1 MTRQQRAV
9 VAVLGALGVW
19 ALLRNGTLSRD
30 SVVLFAVLIPSVILH
45 EVSHGAAALL
55 FGDDTAQR
63 AGRLTLNPVAHVD
76 MFGTIILPAM
86 LVLSGAGAFGYA
98 KPVPVNVG
106 RLRNPRNHG
115 LLVSLVGP
123 TVNVALAVLSA
134 FALRL
139 LLPRDLLLLR
149 FGGRPSLL
157 GELVFDLGLVNV
169 VLATFN
175 LLPIPPLDG
184 SALLERVLPSRYWPT
199 YLSFRQYSM
208 GLVLVVVLLLPG
220 ALSKVFDPAFDLW
233 RRLL

>member
-1 MTRQQRAV
+1 
-9 VAVLGALGVW
+9 
-19 ALLRNGTLSRD
+19 
-30 SVVLFAVLIPSVILH
+30 
-45 EVSHGAAALL
+45 
-55 FGDDTAQR
+55 
-63 AGRLTLNPVAHVD
+63 VD
-76 MFGTIILPAM
+76 VFGTIVLPAM

-123 TVNVALAVLSA
+123 TVNITLAVLSA
-134 FALRL
+134 FVLRL

-157 GELVFDLGLVNV
+157 GELIFDLGLVNV

-199 YLSFRQYSM
+199 YLRFRQYSM

-220 ALSKVFDPAFDLW
+220 ALSRVFDPAFNLW